1 MICMNIV
8 LTVQEDHKIE
18 VVRDLLCEAMRKS
31 RNEPGCERFDVYQSQ
46 SKPNQFMMIEHWS
59 SQEALDAHRQ
69 AEAYTTIYKPQVIPL
84 VERVGHPVTLLD

>member
-1 MICMNIV
+1 MICMNII

-31 RNEPGCERFDVYQSQ
+31 RNEPGCERFDVYQLQ
-46 SKPNQFMMIEHWS
+46 SKPNQFTMIEHWS

-84 VERVGHPVTLLD
+84 VERVGHPVMLLD

>member
-8 LTVQEDHKIE
+8 LTVKEERDIE
-18 VVRDLLCEAMRKS
+18 TVRDLLSQAMRKS
-31 RNEPGCERFDVYQSQ
+31 RNESGCERFDVYHSQ
-46 SKPNQFMMIEHWS
+46 SEANRFTMVEHWS

-84 VERVGHPVTLLD
+84 VERVGHSATLLE

>member
-1 MICMNIV
+1 MICMNII

-46 SKPNQFMMIEHWS
+46 SNPNEFTMIEHWS
-59 SQEALDAHRQ
+59 SREALDAHRQ

-84 VERVGHPVTLLD
+84 VERVGHPVMLLD

>member
-1 MICMNIV
+1 MNII

-46 SKPNQFMMIEHWS
+46 SNP
-59 SQEALDAHRQ
+59 
-69 AEAYTTIYKPQVIPL
+69 TIYDDRTL
-84 VERVGHPVTLLD
+84 VFKGSRCSSTG